1 MKNLAER
8 VVIEALTVPD
18 NGLLALKVDV
28 SKSPNKAAVQ
38 LNAISN
44 QLSLVRSRLPA
55 PVIIVPKSIELETK
69 THDEMRVLGII

>member
-1 MKNLAER
+1 MKDLAER

-18 NGLLALKVDV
+18 NGLLVLKVDV
-28 SKSPNKAAVQ
+28 SKSPSKAASQ

-55 PVIIVPKSIELETK
+55 PVIIVPKGIELETM

>member
-28 SKSPNKAAVQ
+28 SKPPKKAAVQ